1 MDIDRNRRTN
11 SKKTDWSGSKPDK
24 FARSQAK
31 ASHKH
36 RATTE
41 DDDADDGYHYNVRE
55 SLDLS

>member
-24 FARSQAK
+24 FARSQTK
-31 ASHKH
+31 ASKH

-41 DDDADDGYHYNVRE
+41 DDDERDGYRYDVRE
-55 SLDLS
+55 SLDLT

>member
-31 ASHKH
+31 ASKH

-41 DDDADDGYHYNVRE
+41 DDADDEGYRYNVRE